1 MGANYGESGAAVGL
15 NREQTRLRN
24 NLINAI
30 NSGDRNARRRATN
43 AMKRAGLNPDDY
55 IERRRG
61 R

>member
-30 NSGDRNARRRATN
+30 NSGDRNATN
-43 AMKRAGLNPDDY
+43 AMKRAGLNPDNY